1 MSHPVCLAPQCDN
14 PPHDGFLCTSCVA
27 TLRRDLK
34 AIPDLLADL
43 EITIS
48 KQDRLQDAEKRPTD
62 ERPLPL
68 RLGPMEA
75 KRDLTDTLVKWAADV
90 AETTRCAPWVD
101 FVNGGTEQLA
111 AYIFDNLGTITSH
124 PTVGDCADEI
134 GYAVITAQRAVD
146 KPLQHQFVGPCDK
159 CGADLYAHP
168 KAATVTC
175 RNTPCEAEYKI
186 SERREWLL
194 EQAEDQLLT
203 ATEMSRA
210 LPDLLQQPLTA
221 SMIRNYASRGRLTQH
236 PALPARPNEPVYRV
250 GDVLDLLA
258 TIREEGGR
266 PKAC

>member
-1 MSHPVCLAPQCDN
+1 MSSSPICLAPKCDR

-75 KRDLTDTLVKWAADV
+75 RRDLADTLYSWAAHV
-90 AETTRCAPWVD
+90 ARRRGCTLTAHEITPSSVSVFLLNYCGDIQDDP
-101 FVNGGTEQLA
+101 LA
-111 AYIFDNLGTITSH
+111 GQ
-124 PTVGDCADEI
+124 CADEI
-134 GYAVITAQRAVD
+134 GYTVITAQRAVD
-146 KPLQHQFVGPCDK
+146 KPLQHVYAGPCDQ
-159 CGADLYAHP
+159 CTTDLYAHP
-168 KAATVTC
+168 RAKEVAC
-175 RNTPCEAEYKI
+175 RNTDCDAVYDI
-186 SERREWLL
+186 TSRREWLL

-210 LPDLLQQPLTA
+210 LPGLLQKPLTA
-221 SMIRNYASRGRLTQH
+221 AMIRGLAFRGRLTQH
-236 PALPARPNEPVYRV
+236 PPLPNRPKDPVYRV
-250 GDVLDLLA
+250 GDVLDIL
-258 TIREEGGR
+258 TSMEEESGR
-266 PKAC
+266 QQAC